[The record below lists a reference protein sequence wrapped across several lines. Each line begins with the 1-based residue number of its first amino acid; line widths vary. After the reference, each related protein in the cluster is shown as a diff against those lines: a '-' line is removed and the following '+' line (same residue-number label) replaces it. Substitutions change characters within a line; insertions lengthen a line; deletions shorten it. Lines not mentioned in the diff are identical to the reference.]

1 MRPEDEKRRIV
12 AETYARGASVSAV
25 ARRHD
30 LNANLLFSWRRVM
43 GPVAS
48 ASADEPTRFVP
59 AVISGEVEAAS
70 SPLPPPPAGAMEIV
84 LADGDRVIVDRTVD
98 GAALARV
105 IEALS
110 RR

>member
-1 MRPEDEKRRIV
+1 
-12 AETYARGASVSAV
+12 
-25 ARRHD
+25 
-30 LNANLLFSWRRVM
+30 
-43 GPVAS
+43 
-48 ASADEPTRFVP
+48 
-59 AVISGEVEAAS
+59 
-70 SPLPPPPAGAMEIV
+70 MEIV

>member
-1 MRPEDEKRRIV
+1 M
-12 AETYARGASVSAV
+12 GA
-25 ARRHD
+25 
-30 LNANLLFSWRRVM
+30 
-43 GPVAS
+43 VAS

>member
-1 MRPEDEKRRIV
+1 MAPGDGAGCVGLCERADPVRAGRDQQRSRGGFD
-12 AETYARGASVSAV
+12 AR
-25 ARRHD
+25 
-30 LNANLLFSWRRVM
+30 
-43 GPVAS
+43 
-48 ASADEPTRFVP
+48 
-59 AVISGEVEAAS
+59 AAA
-70 SPLPPPPAGAMEIV
+70 PRGAMEIV